1 MSTIA
6 IIGTGISGMSAGY
19 FLRKKFDITFY
30 EKEEYAGGHTN
41 TLTINEDGQDIFID
55 SAFMVYNEPTY
66 PLLTRLFKELNVK
79 TKPTSMSFSVQHV
92 PSNLE
97 YCGTGLQGLF
107 AQRRNIFNP
116 SYVRMLL
123 EINRFRKEALEVLDH
138 PTGAFWTLSQY
149 IRHKGYSEDFL
160 QKFLIP
166 MSSAVWSTPA
176 DTMLDFP
183 IQSLVRFFNN
193 HRFLNLEGQL
203 EWRTCE
209 GGSRQYRDKMI
220 GAFGNRIWTKRAA
233 IKVKREHDKVAIT
246 DSRGE
251 TIIYDKVII
260 ACHADEAL
268 SLLADP
274 TTQETF
280 LLSKFPYLNNKATLH
295 TDDRQMPSL
304 RSVWSSWNNRIEI
317 DSEGRPVTTTIY
329 WMNSLQGVSQKKDY
343 FISINGPAQIDPDK
357 ILWEKDYTHPLFTVE
372 GQEAQAH
379 LPSLNKNGVT
389 FFCGAYFRYGFHE
402 DGLMSGLDAARAV
415 AQEEVWP

>member
-1 MSTIA
+1 
-6 IIGTGISGMSAGY
+6 MSAGY